1 MARSNEIDISKL
13 FSKQN
18 EEEGKWY
25 EPKVRGVGVGF
36 EVKVY
41 GPNSSAATIAQDKYQ
56 KAKDEVNKITN
67 EKTKAEQTD
76 RMLAEYAAALVCD
89 IRPIGD
95 KKLTMKAGGPEVT
108 VRDIKEILYQA
119 PVLASDIARF
129 ESNQNNFL
137 SD

>member
-1 MARSNEIDISKL
+1 MKNAINISQF

-41 GPNSSAATIAQDKYQ
+41 GPNSSAASMAQDKYQ
-56 KAKDEVNKITN
+56 KARDEINKISD
-67 EKTKAEQTD
+67 EKAKIEATD
-76 RMLAEYAAALVCD
+76 KMLAEYAAALICD
-89 IRPIGD
+89 IRPIGN
-95 KKLTMKAGGPEVT
+95 KKLTMTENGPEVT
-108 VRDIKEILYQA
+108 IKDIKEIMYQA
-119 PVLASDIARF
+119 PILASDIARF

-137 SD
+137 SN